1 MQSVLLSVEISVL
14 TLEYTWRTEPKR
26 TLTHVQQKSAGK
38 STNQSA
44 TKPLTPELPFL
55 LGLVHFY
62 QRCTLIFHREREKK
76 TTDANT
82 GFCLTSGSCQNSICI
97 HASHQTKAGKKCNA
111 TTSVCVWVPKK
122 ATTLELEAVLPG
134 L

>member
-26 TLTHVQQKSAGK
+26 ALTHVQQKSAGK

-44 TKPLTPELPFL
+44 TKQLPLELPFL

-62 QRCTLIFHREREKK
+62 QRCTLIFHRERKK
-76 TTDANT
+76 KQRT
-82 GFCLTSGSCQNSICI
+82 
-97 HASHQTKAGKKCNA
+97 QTLV
-111 TTSVCVWVPKK
+111 SV
-122 ATTLELEAVLPG
+122 
-134 L
+134 